1 MFKISQTA
9 IKELEKML
17 KRSPL
22 DDGLYYRLAIK
33 PIWNGAGDF
42 GIVKDKKLTSDII
55 FGENICNLLVDQEL
69 AKELKKSTFDYKET
83 QQGSGFTLDIY

>member
-33 PIWNGAGDF
+33 PIWSGSGDF
-42 GIVKDKKLTSDII
+42 GIVKDKKLISDII
-55 FGENICNLLVDQEL
+55 FGENICNLLVDLEL
-69 AKELKKSTFDYKET
+69 AKELKESTFDYKET
-83 QQGSGFTLDIY
+83 QQGRGFTLDIY